1 MLKSEKKKYPKILAS
16 IAFSNYFSPHTL
28 IISSVIRIVFFKRK
42 ILLGVEQIWWLPSK
56 ILPISLN
63 QQSFTLKTDN
73 SFLLSLLLFCTN
85 QPIPADYCRP
95 FGGGY
100 YWDCCTWRLLN
111 GGQAL
116 YLLCPAASIM
126 LGTSFLYFE
135 NIFYYCF
142 LIMYMYVYVY
152 IWVQVL
158 VASRW
163 EYSISRA
170 EITGSCVLSNI
181 GAGHKIHVLKR
192 SCKYS
197 FNCWAISWPP

>member
-28 IISSVIRIVFFKRK
+28 IISSVIRIVFKKK

-100 YWDCCTWRLLN
+100 YWDCTWRLLN

-142 LIMYMYVYVY
+142 FNYVYVC
-152 IWVQVL
+152 ICVHL
-158 VASRW
+158 S
-163 EYSISRA
+163 
-170 EITGSCVLSNI
+170 TGSCGIQMRVFHLQS
-181 GAGHKIHVLKR
+181 
-192 SCKYS
+192 
-197 FNCWAISWPP
+197 